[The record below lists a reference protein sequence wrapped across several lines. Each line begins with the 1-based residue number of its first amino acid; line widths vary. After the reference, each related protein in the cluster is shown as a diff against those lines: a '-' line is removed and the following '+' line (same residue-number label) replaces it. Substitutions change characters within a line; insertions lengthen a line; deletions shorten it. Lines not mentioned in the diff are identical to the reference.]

1 MAYNYIILSKT
12 ELEQL
17 LRNAHL
23 SGQNYTI
30 MGSNGLSQMDI
41 DSFIN
46 NEIDKITN
54 VKVNPKHKDV
64 DGWGGC

>member
-23 SGQNYTI
+23 SGQNYAI

-54 VKVNPKHKDV
+54 VKVNSKYEDV